1 MIAFFLVLAIDFGG
15 TQVKSALVSEDLV
28 LEKSL
33 PTQSSPQTLDKAL
46 DVIDHLVTSVEIAL
60 SGSAISVPET
70 VDMEGGCDLS
80 RRIVEILSW
89 FSCQIN
95 PAS

>member
-1 MIAFFLVLAIDFGG
+1 M
-15 TQVKSALVSEDLV
+15 
-28 LEKSL
+28 
-33 PTQSSPQTLDKAL
+33 PTQSSPKTLDQAL

-80 RRIVEILSW
+80 RRFVEILSW

>member
-1 MIAFFLVLAIDFGG
+1 M
-15 TQVKSALVSEDLV
+15 
-28 LEKSL
+28 
-33 PTQSSPQTLDKAL
+33 DKDL
-46 DVIDHLVTSVEIAL
+46 DVIDNLVTSVEIAL

-80 RRIVEILSW
+80 RRFVEILSW

>member
-1 MIAFFLVLAIDFGG
+1 MTILAIDFGG
-15 TQVKSALVSEDLV
+15 TQVKSALVSEDFV
-28 LEKSL
+28 LAKSL
-33 PTQSSPQTLDKAL
+33 PTQSSPKTLEQAL

-80 RRIVEILSW
+80 RRFVEILSW

>member
-1 MIAFFLVLAIDFGG
+1 MTILAIDFGG
-15 TQVKSALVSEDLV
+15 TQVKSALVSEEFAI
-28 LEKSL
+28 EKSL
-33 PTQSSPQTLDKAL
+33 PTQSSPQTLEQAI
-46 DVIDHLVTSVEIAL
+46 DVIDQIVTSVEIAL

-80 RRIVEILSW
+80 RRFVEILSW